1 MSLQSFEKIYST
13 RPREAR
19 LLGVDFG
26 MRRIGVAVS
35 NIQQDMATSVA
46 TIKRSNFE
54 MDIRAL
60 KDIIEDYEAKGI
72 VFGWP
77 LNMDGSEGPMCER
90 VRSFADEISKRPE
103 IMGREPWMA
112 WVDERLSTQSVDE
125 FLVKSVD
132 MSRTKRKQ
140 VIDKLAAQKIL
151 QTALD
156 RVPSL
161 ERRQN

>member
-1 MSLQSFEKIYST
+1 MSLQSFEKIYDL
-13 RPREAR
+13 RPRDAR

-46 TIKRSNFE
+46 TIKRSSFDR
-54 MDIRAL
+54 DIRAL
-60 KDIIEDYEAKGI
+60 KEIIEDYEAKGI
-72 VFGWP
+72 IFGWP
-77 LNMDGSEGPMCER
+77 LNMDGSEGSMCER
-90 VRSFADEISKRPE
+90 VRSFADELSKRPE
-103 IMGREPWMA
+103 IMGDEPWMA

-151 QTALD
+151 QTAID
-156 RVPSL
+156 RLPSL
-161 ERRQN
+161 ERRRE